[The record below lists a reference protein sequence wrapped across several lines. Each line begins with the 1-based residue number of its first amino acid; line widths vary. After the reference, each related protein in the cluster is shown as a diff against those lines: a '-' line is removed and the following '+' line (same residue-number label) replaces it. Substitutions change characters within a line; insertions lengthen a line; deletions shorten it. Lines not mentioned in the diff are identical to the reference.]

1 MSRFHQPIIRSH
13 HLAQKTQRFAS
24 IRVGY
29 RLLVKW
35 RSLKMRFR
43 SDWNGF
49 SCIKSDRIWPCFM
62 PGKLSIQVFNN
73 HSNIMQYMICVY
85 LIYSNPWPAWRWVV
99 NVSVYPS
106 MYITCACASRRVGGF
121 TAAVNPSETLVNRQK
136 QVSDSWALCDA
147 ALQKSEM
154 WQALLITC
162 DKKMWRHVIKR
173 DKSW

>member
-13 HLAQKTQRFAS
+13 QNSALCFNQSGLQTPGKMTFAQNALA
-24 IRVGY
+24 
-29 RLLVKW
+29 
-35 RSLKMRFR
+35 FR